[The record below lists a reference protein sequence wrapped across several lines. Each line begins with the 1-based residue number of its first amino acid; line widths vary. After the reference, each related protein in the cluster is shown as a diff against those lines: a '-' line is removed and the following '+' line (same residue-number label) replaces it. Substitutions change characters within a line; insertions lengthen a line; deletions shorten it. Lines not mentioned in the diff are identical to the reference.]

1 MDARMEAVAL
11 IDDVDLQGVLADAA
25 GDDHRS
31 GDDAPGLLR
40 IEDGVVAGLADGEL
54 YLLAAAHRV
63 LWVGT
68 LDEIVAEALAR
79 SQFRLALGAADSAFR
94 VAAPTN
100 EIERMTLVWD
110 LEGAEPATGLSLA

>member
-1 MDARMEAVAL
+1 MMAVAERFEE
-11 IDDVDLQGVLADAA
+11 LQAA
-25 GDDHRS
+25 AQATNWRGRS
-31 GDDAPGLLR
+31 GRLYALELLPV
-40 IEDGVVAGLADGEL
+40 DQFSLADGEL